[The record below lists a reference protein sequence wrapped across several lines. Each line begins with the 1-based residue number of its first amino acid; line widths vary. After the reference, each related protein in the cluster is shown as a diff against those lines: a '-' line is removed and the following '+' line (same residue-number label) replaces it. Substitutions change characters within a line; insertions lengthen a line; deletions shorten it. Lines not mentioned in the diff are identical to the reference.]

1 MKKSEV
7 VLFFLSLLLFSNIC
21 SAQINSQILG
31 LFRYEQDGVR
41 GEMNIDY
48 DAVKKNNSCTIQMYA
63 SKNVNGYPTW
73 VKINGLYSKGTY
85 LFNKET
91 NELKIKWVVPLFNKA
106 MSSWTLNT
114 DVEEM
119 KLINNQKEDIVYYKI
134 IPTLCDCLKAP
145 GGNASKDIPRGCKN
159 VIMNQYGTAKPTLDQ
174 MRADYNA
181 CP

>member
-1 MKKSEV
+1 MIKLEV

-48 DAVKKNNSCTIQMYA
+48 DAVKKNSCVIQMYA

-91 NELKIKWVVPLFNKA
+91 NRLKIKWVVPLFNKT
-106 MSSWTLNT
+106 MSSWTFNT

-119 KLINNQKEDIVYYKI
+119 KLINNQKADIVYDKI
-134 IPTLCDCLKAP
+134 IPTLCYCLKAP

-159 VIMNQYGTAKPTLDQ
+159 VIVNQYGTAKPTLDQ
-174 MRADYNA
+174 MRADYND